1 MGTRTWVLIVIAVL
15 LGGSYVYFF
24 TSLFE
29 REEIRIVYQ
38 LRPESVVQPTNGR
51 RPRKL
56 TAETQ
61 AGVFPVVFTLDKEYE
76 LTKLQV
82 FIASELKANSDAT
95 PIWSLIQANPDK
107 PVKVKGFRYGNVPR
121 GMKSAEPEFK
131 KAQTLGPDITYLL
144 RAETT
149 RLKGETEFRTKEL
162 AKD

>member
-24 TSLFE
+24 TSLFD

-38 LRPESVVQPTNGR
+38 LRPESVVPPANGR

-56 TAETQ
+56 SAETQ

-82 FIASELKANSDAT
+82 FLASELTANSAAI
-95 PIWSLIQANPDK
+95 PIWSLVQANPDK

-121 GMKSAEPEFK
+121 GMKPAAPEFRIP
-131 KAQTLGPDITYLL
+131 QTLGPEITYLL
-144 RAETT
+144 RVETI